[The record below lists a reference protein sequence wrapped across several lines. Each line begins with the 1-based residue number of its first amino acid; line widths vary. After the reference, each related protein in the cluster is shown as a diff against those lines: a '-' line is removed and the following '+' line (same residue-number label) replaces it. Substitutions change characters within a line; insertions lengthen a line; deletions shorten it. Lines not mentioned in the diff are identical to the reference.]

1 MLIAYYVS
9 LLDIDR
15 KNDLVELDIENLIL
29 KIASANSNRSDYLW
43 DVGSGTNWM
52 GYHLSTMFALHE
64 HFLSLPHNFVP
75 SFILIDQPS
84 QVYFPRDIL
93 HAPEEI
99 KTYEEL
105 STTIEDF
112 NQTRKIF
119 ESAPDFITRT
129 KGEFQIS
136 TVEHAPELTR
146 EGIPNIHL
154 SGEWRKDKALVL
166 IEWLK

>member
-1 MLIAYYVS
+1 MSVLIAHYVS

-43 DVGSGTNWM
+43 DVGSGANWM

-84 QVYFPRDIL
+84 QVYFPRDII

-99 KTYEEL
+99 KTAKNFQQQQRTLIKHEKYLNPLRIALQEL
-105 STTIEDF
+105 KENFKSAQLNSPRI
-112 NQTRKIF
+112 NSGRKSKHSF
-119 ESAPDFITRT
+119 SR
-129 KGEFQIS
+129 
-136 TVEHAPELTR
+136 
-146 EGIPNIHL
+146 
-154 SGEWRKDKALVL
+154 
-166 IEWLK
+166 